1 MKIIVVGCG
10 KIGSTIVSSLVDED
24 HNVVVVDTDS
34 NVIEDITNIHD
45 VMGVCGSGTDC
56 DTLTEAGVDTADI
69 VISVTPSDELNM
81 LCCYIAK
88 KMGVEYTIAR
98 IRSPEYNQNNLAFL
112 RQNLGISMSIN
123 PEMLA
128 AGEIYNVLRFPY
140 AVKTE
145 TFSQR
150 RFEIVEIILKEDSP
164 LIGIP
169 LMDIRNKLKLNFLI
183 CVVQRGDDVFIPAG
197 DFILKKGDKIGIAS
211 PPTEVQKL
219 MRSIGLE
226 RKQARNIMLL
236 GGSRIAYYLTHML
249 TMYSGSSVKLIERDP
264 DKCNELLKL
273 LPPKTV
279 IINGDGAKQEL
290 LMEEG
295 LQTTDAFVSLTGM
308 DEENILI
315 SIFASSKKVPKVIA
329 KVNRRELITMGDNLG
344 LDCIISPKRIA
355 ADVVLRYARALENS
369 KGSNVETLY
378 KIMDGKAEV
387 LEFKA
392 GSEFRG
398 IGVPL
403 KELKIKKNILV
414 GSIIRDKKV
423 IIPSG
428 FDKIEKGDR
437 VIVVAAKSRLN
448 DLSDILQ

>member
-10 KIGSTIVSSLVDED
+10 KIGTTIISSLVDEGHD
-24 HNVVVVDTDS
+24 VVVVDTDAE
-34 NVIEDITNIHD
+34 VIEDITNIHD
-45 VMGVCGSGTDC
+45 VMGVSGSGTDC
-56 DTLTEAGVDTADI
+56 NTLTEAGVEEADLL
-69 VISVTPSDELNM
+69 ISVTPSDELNM
-81 LCCYIAK
+81 LCCYIAR
-88 KMGVEYTIAR
+88 KMGAEYTIAR
-98 IRSPEYNQNNLAFL
+98 IRSPEYNLNNIGFL
-112 RQNLGISMSIN
+112 RQHLGISMSIN

-128 AGEIYNVLRFPY
+128 AREIYNVLRFPY

-150 RFEIVEIILKEDSP
+150 SFEIVEIILKEDSP

-169 LMDIRNKLKLNFLI
+169 LMEIRGKLKLNFLV
-183 CVVQRGDDVFIPAG
+183 CVVQRGEDVFIPAG
-197 DFILKKGDKIGIAS
+197 DFVLQKGDKIGLAS
-211 PPTEVQKL
+211 PPLEVQKL

-226 RKQARNIMLL
+226 RKQARSIMLL

-249 TMYSGSSVKLIERDP
+249 TMYGTSVKLIERDP
-264 DKCNELLKL
+264 EKCEELLKL

-344 LDCIISPKRIA
+344 LDCIISPRRIA

-392 GSEFRG
+392 SAEFRG

-403 KELKIKKNILV
+403 RELKMRKNILV
-414 GSIIRDKKV
+414 GGIIRDKKA

-437 VIVVAAKSRLN
+437 VIVVAAKSILN